1 MRQILE
7 DITLVAGI
15 AAFIF
20 FFWALWTM
28 TP

>member
-1 MRQILE
+1 MRLIIEGIKLA
-7 DITLVAGI
+7 AGI
-15 AAFIF
+15 FAFLF

>member
-1 MRQILE
+1 MRQTLE

-15 AAFIF
+15 FAFLA